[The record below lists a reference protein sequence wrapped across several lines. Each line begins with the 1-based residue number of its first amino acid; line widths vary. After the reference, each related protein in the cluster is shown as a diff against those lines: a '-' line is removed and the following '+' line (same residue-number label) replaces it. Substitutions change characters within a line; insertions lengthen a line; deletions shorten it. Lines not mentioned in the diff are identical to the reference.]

1 MLTIDEIKNISFRKA
16 SFSGGYKAEDVDAFI
31 EEVIA
36 SFEQLKKEKT
46 NLVHKI
52 DRLATRLEEYR
63 ADEETVRNALL
74 TSQKMSDACIKE
86 AREKAAKIVRDA
98 EEKAQALLVEANNMT
113 ALEKENYLQL
123 QADAVNLRAE
133 LIELYRSH
141 IQAID
146 DLPTSVDLEK
156 AEQEVN
162 AKYPT
167 KPIEEPP
174 VQQPAYAQ
182 PSYPAQQPLYSQ
194 TPYEDDSYAEEEEYT
209 APAPVEEQPKPQF
222 RQRAQRPQRQQ
233 PSRIAQQVQQQQQ
246 QPPQSDDGTKVAPK
260 RPSKFSHLKF
270 GDNYDVSAD

>member
-209 APAPVEEQPKPQF
+209 ASAPVEEQPKPQF